1 MFLDGYYF
9 VLISL
14 FVHRKYLE
22 KAEVYDLE
30 FVFDYR
36 ADYARLKDI
45 INVVVENVK
54 FFKEKNQYPL
64 NLSLEMRFMT
74 YRYLS
79 AFLMKLIIKLTQ
91 HNKRGYDL

>member
-1 MFLDGYYF
+1 M
-9 VLISL
+9 
-14 FVHRKYLE
+14 E
-22 KAEVYDLE
+22 KAKVYDLE

-36 ADYARLKDI
+36 DDYARLKEI

-54 FFKEKNQYPL
+54 IFKEKKKYPL

-79 AFLMKLIIKLTQ
+79 AFLMKLIIKITQ
-91 HNKRGYDL
+91 HNLRGYGLYSVY